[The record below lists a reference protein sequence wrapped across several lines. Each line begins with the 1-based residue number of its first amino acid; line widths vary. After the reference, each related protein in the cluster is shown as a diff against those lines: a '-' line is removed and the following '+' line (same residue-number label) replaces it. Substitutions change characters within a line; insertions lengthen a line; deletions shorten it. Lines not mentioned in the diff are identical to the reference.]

1 MELSAEQL
9 LLLGL
14 VASVL
19 SQLAKLLLAKFGY
32 STSRL
37 VITIIVVV
45 VSVALGYVWLKPELP
60 TYTDPMQFALAL
72 LVAATAVF
80 GFATLIYNVL
90 LFKIFEVLKWT
101 KNGNLTVK
109 EVY

>member
-32 STSRL
+32 DTSRL

-60 TYTDPMQFALAL
+60 TYTDPMQFAVAL

-90 LFKIFEVLKWT
+90 LSKVFEVLTWT
-101 KNGNLTVK
+101 KDRLL
-109 EVY
+109 